1 MNSSQTLTHR
11 VERTLDGRFAVVD
24 PHGETL
30 AVVCDEF
37 LAIRCAAD
45 LDAEPVRVV
54 EAAEGKRGRWEEEK
68 AA

>member
-37 LAIRCAAD
+37 LALRCAAD
-45 LDAEPVRVV
+45 LDAEPVRTVSV
-54 EAAEGKRGRWEEEK
+54 QGRWDTKNFTEQ